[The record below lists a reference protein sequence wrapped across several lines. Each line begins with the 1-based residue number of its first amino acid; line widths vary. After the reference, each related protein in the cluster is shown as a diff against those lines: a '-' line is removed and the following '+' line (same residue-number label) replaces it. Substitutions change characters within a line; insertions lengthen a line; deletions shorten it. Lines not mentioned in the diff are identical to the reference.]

1 MSGSS
6 PSNSHIIQRL
16 LMFVA
21 FSINSWSD
29 RDALFFSTFSS
40 SPSWHNF
47 ESILYHLIFR
57 IKVWDC
63 NVLPQSSFQMALFVQ
78 INKQITLARNSKAFV
93 AVYCNS
99 AFTLASAQYV
109 NVLAVCSGASQQ
121 AERTTAACLLV
132 SAILCVGILSP
143 SLCLRDDIFHYC
155 SQAFCGLWSLSLAIS
170 WPFAGKRGKILF
182 QTEFCKQFAKHRL
195 SSPPRWLKT
204 KSFLDL
210 RAHS

>member
-47 ESILYHLIFR
+47 ESILYRLIFR

-63 NVLPQSSFQMALFVQ
+63 NVLPRSSFQMALFVQ

-143 SLCLRDDIFHYC
+143 SLCLHDDIFHYC
-155 SQAFCGLWSLSLAIS
+155 SRAFLWVMIPRSHNFAAVCREKGENSL
-170 WPFAGKRGKILF
+170 

-195 SSPPRWLKT
+195 SSPPRWLNT